1 MMNYFQVKHIK
12 NLLAHKYFYLWLA
25 EIWTLLIAYLCLT
38 SAKDLP
44 NVEIINKMGLQS
56 IDKYVHFTL
65 HFVFSTLWF
74 QYLKNKDSNK
84 NKPLQVMLAKVLLAS
99 FVYGALI
106 EIAQSLFTTTRQG
119 DILDVMANTSG
130 AIVAIGILFLRFSYF
145 KKEKV

>member
-1 MMNYFQVKHIK
+1 
-12 NLLAHKYFYLWLA
+12 LEHKYFYLWLA

-38 SAKDLP
+38 SAKNLP

-65 HFVFSTLWF
+65 HFVFSILWF
-74 QYLKNKDSNK
+74 QYLRNKNSNT
-84 NKPLQVMLAKVLLAS
+84 NKPLQGILAKVLLAS
-99 FVYGALI
+99 FIYGVLI

-119 DILDVMANTSG
+119 DVLDVMANTSG

>member
-12 NLLAHKYFYLWLA
+12 NLLEHKYFYLWLA
-25 EIWTLLIAYLCLT
+25 ELWTLFIAYLCLT

-44 NVEIINKMGLQS
+44 NVELINKMGLQS

-74 QYLKNKDSNK
+74 QYLKNKESNK
-84 NKPLQVMLAKVLLAS
+84 NKPLQGILAKVLLAS
-99 FVYGALI
+99 FIYGVLI

-119 DILDVMANTSG
+119 DVIDVMANTSG
-130 AIVAIGILFLRFSYF
+130 AIVAIGLLFLRFSYF